1 MEINIKS
8 NTKSTFF
15 VKGHYFDRIT
25 EKTVIFWNIIDV
37 LDPISSDTLIDSIYE
52 QCKKDHQ
59 SKLMI
64 DDIKKIC

>member
-1 MEINIKS
+1 METNIKS

-15 VKGHYFDRIT
+15 VKGHYIDHIT

-37 LDPISSDTLIDSIYE
+37 PEPISSDTLIDSIYE
-52 QCKKDHQ
+52 QCKKKQ
-59 SKLMI
+59 AAKLMI